1 MTGWLAQ
8 VERRTSLESPTTSLS
23 NPAGWLLDTMGA
35 LPTNAG
41 VRVSEHSAMKFEIWW
56 ACVRAIADTLATPP
70 LILYERLPGGGK
82 RHATGL
88 PQFGLMHD
96 APNGETTSQYFRQ
109 TLMAHVCNWGN
120 CYAEIE
126 RNGYGDPIALHPLLP
141 DRTRAA
147 RVLVKDQVTKEIA
160 PQRVVICQVAP
171 GTGFQGSNQV
181 TLPAEKVLHIPGLG
195 YNGVSGYP
203 VVRMA
208 RQSIGH
214 AIAIDEFG
222 ARFFGSGARL
232 SGIITHPMSLDQPA
246 KDRIRTSLEVQHQGL
261 SQAHRLAVLDE
272 GMKWE
277 QTSVP
282 PDDAQF
288 LQSSLASVARICRW
302 FRVPPHMAMDLSRG
316 TFSNIEVQS
325 IEFIRFAMLHWYVA
339 WEQWLNKSLLTP
351 EQRQK
356 YFFEFLVEGFLRGS
370 LTERYAAYAIGRQWG
385 WLCADDVRELEN
397 MNPIPDGSGKIYMN
411 PMNMVPSGQFA
422 NIGQPPVK
430 PKPGGGTP
438 DDVGGGGSP
447 AEASLPAWT
456 SPVAGQAEARA
467 ALEAREPRLLALA
480 GQLPSGVLTA
490 GRIAEAITATDKA
503 LGADRA
509 ARAAKKQR
517 QLRSAELRNRHR
529 KAMLPMFHRAAQEI
543 VRQEVQALRSVIKR
557 AKRKRRER
565 ADGSDGQDDTAMPMR
580 LAEFDSGMA
589 EFYDGFGETIRRA
602 FQPVVA
608 TLAGVVQ
615 PVIYG
620 DELGLADG
628 DEPDGADAVE
638 LAGAFAVDFA
648 ERHAGSAQGQL
659 RAIVRNTE
667 EEGGD
672 TEDALDERLGQWLD
686 GGDGKAVPWAD
697 KISRVESVRALSS
710 MSKSSYAAAGV
721 ATLVWMQGGG
731 ESCDL
736 CSALV
741 GETCEIGSSF
751 RDEGDTVDPGE
762 DSDAVPLTVRS
773 GGLPFPPL
781 HGGNCDC
788 TVSAA

>member
-1 MTGWLAQ
+1 MEAL
-8 VERRTSLESPTTSLS
+8 
-23 NPAGWLLDTMGA
+23 GA

-41 VRVSEHSAMKFEIWW
+41 VRISEHVAMKFEIWW
-56 ACVRAIADTLATPP
+56 VCVRAIADTLATPP

-82 RHATGL
+82 RHASEL

-126 RNGYGDPIALHPLLP
+126 RNVKGDPIALHPLLP

-147 RVLVKDQVTKEIA
+147 RVLVKDKATGDVQ
-160 PQRVVICQVAP
+160 PQRVVICQVP
-171 GTGFQGSNQV
+171 QGEGFQGGSEV
-181 TLPAEKVLHIPGLG
+181 VLPAENVFHVPGLG
-195 YNGVSGYP
+195 FNGVSGYP

-208 RQSIGH
+208 RQSLGH

-232 SGIITHPMSLDQPA
+232 SGVVEYPGVLSADA
-246 KDRIRTSLEVQHQGL
+246 KDRIRTSLEVQHRGL
-261 SQAHRLAVLDE
+261 SQSHRLAILDE
-272 GMKWE
+272 GMKWQ

-288 LQSSLASVARICRW
+288 LQSSLASVSRICRW
-302 FRVPPHMAMDLSRG
+302 FRVPPHIAMDLSRG

-339 WEQWLNKSLLTP
+339 WEQWLNKALLTP
-351 EQRQK
+351 EQRK
-356 YFFEFLVEGFLRGS
+356 RYFFEFLVEGFLRGS
-370 LTERYAAYAIGRQWG
+370 LQERYTAYAVGRQWG

-397 MNPIPDGSGKIYMN
+397 MNPLPNNAGKMYLV
-411 PMNMVPSGQFA
+411 PMNMVPADQAA
-422 NIGQPPVK
+422 NVGQPPEK
-430 PKPGGGTP
+430 PKPTGTSP
-438 DDVGGGGSP
+438 DDIGGGGSP
-447 AEASLPAWT
+447 AEASLPAWS
-456 SPVAGQAEARA
+456 SPVAGDVEARA
-467 ALEAREPRLLALA
+467 ALEARESRMLALA
-480 GQLPSGVLTA
+480 GVVPPSRGSV
-490 GRIAEAITATDKA
+490 ATREDPKLDDA
-503 LGADRA
+503 LRDVNRSM

-529 KAMLPMFHRAAQEI
+529 KAMLLIFHKAAQEI

-580 LAEFDSGMA
+580 LAEFDSGME
-589 EFYDGFGETIRRA
+589 EFYAGFGETIRRA
-602 FQPVVA
+602 VQPVVA

-628 DEPDGADAVE
+628 AEPDGAGADE
-638 LAGAFAVDFA
+638 LAGAFAAGFA
-648 ERHAGSAQGQL
+648 ERHAGSAMGQL
-659 RAIVRNTE
+659 RAVVKMAE
-667 EEGGD
+667 SDGD
-672 TEDALDERLGQWLD
+672 DAGDAVDTCLGQWLD
-686 GGDGKAVPWAD
+686 GGGGKAVPWAD
-697 KISRVESVRALSS
+697 KIAAVESVRALSS
-710 MSKSSYAAAGV
+710 VSKASYAAAGV
-721 ATLVWMQGGG
+721 TTLVWMAGG

-751 RDEGDTVDPGE
+751 RDEGGTVDPGE
-762 DSDAVPLTVRS
+762 DSDAAPLTVRS